1 MTELFNGIIY
11 TFGSSSALTAVIQ
24 YEKRRSGANMQ
35 YRFYYKIYISDR
47 NKNPN
52 PYGSYQNNL
61 RIIFNL
67 NGGDVLTRNI
77 KSSSSGWSF
86 EYTSDWFSVAK
97 TTGTTPFKFTIK
109 DTQNSSWC
117 NYSSTTYNLTVDPAG
132 SDLQTIPNFNI
143 GTSFNVSITKY
154 ADMYDVLSIKIGS
167 TTIKT
172 INNASTTNPITFNS
186 SELNTIY
193 GLTVNDASKDFTFE
207 LKTFEN
213 SSSSTQVGTTKTKI
227 AKGYIVASNP
237 TINSLTA
244 IDTNQN
250 CIDLTGSNT
259 KMVLGVSNVKV
270 TVNASGVNKATIKSI
285 TVNNVTASNGI
296 VTFNEATVNT
306 FNVIVTDS
314 RGFQTTNSITLQTIN
329 YILLTLSANVKRNQ
343 PTDGKVVISYSGN
356 YFNGSFGDISNTL
369 TIQYRYIE
377 KGGSWDNVPWID
389 LTPTITN
396 NTYSQSL
403 TIEGFD
409 YQKQY
414 IFEIIAKDELE
425 EIYLSNIVLTKGYPI
440 INWED
445 DFFNV
450 NVDLTIKDDKS
461 LKSGKFFDDTALDS
475 FQSSIFGSNN
485 NGYRTKAIRSAISGN
500 NDYPQ
505 YASGIAFTGNDTHGF
520 LLAKYDKP
528 DFIVGGGNANEIKW
542 VKHVAF
548 TENAIVESGSNS
560 NGTYIK
566 FGNGIMVCFGSF
578 DVNTNISNTWGVLYS
593 SDIENVATFPKTFTN
608 IYSCNLTT
616 IGEYG
621 AIINRIKYSTSR
633 ITLLSLSRP
642 NVQSATFNF
651 DYIAWG
657 TWE

>member
-132 SDLQTIPNFNI
+132 SDLQTISNFNI
-143 GTSFNVSITKY
+143 GTPFTVSITKY
-154 ADMYDVLSIKIGS
+154 ADMYDVLTIKIGS

-213 SSSSTQVGTTKTKI
+213 SSSSTQVGTTKTKT

-244 IDTNQN
+244 VDTNQN

-270 TVNASGVNKATIKSI
+270 TVKASGVNKATIKSI

-369 TIQYRYIE
+369 TVQYRYIE

-389 LTPTITN
+389 LTPTIKN
-396 NTYSQSL
+396 NTYSQTL

-450 NVDLTIKDDKS
+450 NVDLMIKNKKIFDLIYPIGSIYISVKSTNPSNLFGGTWVAWGSGRVPVGINTNDSDFSTVEKTGGEKKHKLTIEEMPS
-461 LKSGKFFDDTALDS
+461 HVHEMARGIESASPG
-475 FQSSIFGSNN
+475 SSNPPNTSWENGSQF
-485 NGYRTKAIRSAISGN
+485 AWELE
-500 NDYPQ
+500 
-505 YASGIAFTGNDTHGF
+505 TGST
-520 LLAKYDKP
+520 
-528 DFIVGGGNANEIKW
+528 GGGKEHNNLQP
-542 VKHVAF
+542 
-548 TENAIVESGSNS
+548 
-560 NGTYIK
+560 YITCYMWK
-566 FGNGIMVCFGSF
+566 R
-578 DVNTNISNTWGVLYS
+578 T
-593 SDIENVATFPKTFTN
+593 A
-608 IYSCNLTT
+608 
-616 IGEYG
+616 
-621 AIINRIKYSTSR
+621 
-633 ITLLSLSRP
+633 
-642 NVQSATFNF
+642 
-651 DYIAWG
+651 
-657 TWE
+657 